1 MTEQCK
7 TEFQGFFA
15 EFYDILHAG
24 CRDQEI
30 YPELLKPYGRRVLEL
45 GCGTG
50 RVAIPLAKAGY
61 CVTGIETEPD
71 MMSRLMQKEY
81 PRECLEIVRAD
92 ARSFQLGKRFDAI
105 LLSCNFLN
113 HFVDAAD
120 ALAVLQR
127 CREHLAPGGV
137 AVLDCSTPD
146 VRFMV
151 KSHGQE
157 ENFSFPTA
165 DGTVIKDYFLARYD
179 FVRQVEE
186 DRIILEEYQG
196 DTLLRRAETRET
208 LTWYF
213 PREIR
218 LLAQAAGLRVQKAT
232 ARLSTD
238 APACTLEDTSP
249 QMVFFLT
256 CSQTGAEGAS
266 PCVQG

>member
-1 MTEQCK
+1 MTEQCN

-15 EFYDILHAG
+15 EFYDMLHAQ
-24 CRDQEI
+24 CWDHI
-30 YPELLKPYGRRVLEL
+30 MYPKLLQSYGKRVLEL

-50 RVAIPLAKAGY
+50 RVAIPLAEAGY
-61 CVTGIETEPD
+61 DVTGIEAEPD
-71 MMSRLMQKEY
+71 MLVRLEKKAY
-81 PRECLEIVRAD
+81 PRERLEIVRAD
-92 ARSFQLGKRFDAI
+92 ARAFHLQKQFDVI

-137 AVLDCSTPD
+137 TVIDCSTPD

-151 KSHGQE
+151 NSHNQE
-157 ENFSFPTA
+157 ETLTFTTER
-165 DGTVIKDYFLARYD
+165 GTVIKDFFLARYD
-179 FVRQVEE
+179 FVRQIEE
-186 DRIILEEYQG
+186 DQIILEEYQG
-196 DTLLRRAETRET
+196 DTLIRRAETHET

-218 LLAQAAGLRVQKAT
+218 LLAQDAGLRILKQT
-232 ARLSTD
+232 AGLGAD
-238 APACTLEDTSP
+238 APECSLDDTSP

-256 CSQTGAEGAS
+256 CIQDT
-266 PCVQG
+266 